1 MTELNWWVSGKQS
14 ACQWER
20 DGFSPWVGKTPW
32 RRKWQSTTV
41 FLLAKPHGQRNL
53 AGYSPWGCKRVRRDI
68 VTKNNSTFHFFL
80 QSFAETWLTNH
91 KAVSVLLNKC
101 SVHFSRSVVSDSLWS
116 HEPQH
121 TRPPCPSLLLESTQT
136 HVHWVGEYHPTIS
149 ASVVPF
155 SCNQS
160 FPASGSFPMSQ
171 LFMSGGQSIEASASA
186 SVLSMNI

>member
-1 MTELNWWVSGKQS
+1 MNYELRIMSFKNSYRVQSYDFFCKYANFGVSLQHILVENKKYGNYTH
-14 ACQWER
+14 
-20 DGFSPWVGKTPW
+20 V
-32 RRKWQSTTV
+32 
-41 FLLAKPHGQRNL
+41 
-53 AGYSPWGCKRVRRDI
+53 DI

-91 KAVSVLLNKC
+91 KAISVLLNKC
-101 SVHFSRSVVSDSLWS
+101 SVHFSRSIVSDSLWS

-121 TRPPCPSLLLESTQT
+121 TRSPCPSPLLESTQT

-160 FPASGSFPMSQ
+160 FPASGSFPVS
-171 LFMSGGQSIEASASA
+171 
-186 SVLSMNI
+186 

>member
-1 MTELNWWVSGKQS
+1 MRERWIQS
-14 ACQWER
+14 LGWE
-20 DGFSPWVGKTPW
+20 DSLEKEMAIHYSILAWETPW
-32 RRKWQSTTV
+32 TEELGR
-41 FLLAKPHGQRNL
+41 H
-53 AGYSPWGCKRVRRDI
+53 SPWGCKRVRRDI

-91 KAVSVLLNKC
+91 KAISVLLNKC
-101 SVHFSRSVVSDSLWS
+101 SVHFSRSIVSDSLWS

-121 TRPPCPSLLLESTQT
+121 TRSPYPSPLLESTQT

-160 FPASGSFPMSQ
+160 FPASGSFPVS
-171 LFMSGGQSIEASASA
+171 
-186 SVLSMNI
+186 